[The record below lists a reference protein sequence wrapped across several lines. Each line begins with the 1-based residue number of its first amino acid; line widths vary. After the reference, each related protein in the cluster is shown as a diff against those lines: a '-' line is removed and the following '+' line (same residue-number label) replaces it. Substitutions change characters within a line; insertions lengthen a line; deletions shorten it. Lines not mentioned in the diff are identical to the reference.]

1 MASPHPEGQSSRG
14 HVQPEALHY
23 SQFRAS
29 ELEEKRSRI
38 SASRPEGAGEAVAR
52 TSGEGWPGRPSACR
66 APCRLTPHPLP
77 PGRLVQTEKKA
88 YFPAAAVQ
96 APGLPAQD
104 GNLISP
110 EALVGTYAP
119 LQLEALERPTQGSGS
134 V

>member
-1 MASPHPEGQSSRG
+1 MNRPGDETHWGLRNGNRETEGGLPE
-14 HVQPEALHY
+14 V
-23 SQFRAS
+23 
-29 ELEEKRSRI
+29 
-38 SASRPEGAGEAVAR
+38 EGGEA
-52 TSGEGWPGRPSACR
+52 GRDRQPWER
-66 APCRLTPHPLP
+66 
-77 PGRLVQTEKKA
+77 GRLVQTEKKA